1 MKMQAPSSRE
11 IMKPASEILAYR
23 HDRLLHRH
31 SMDYGVSIEESGRCF
46 NALKEFLIVCAL
58 KPGYK
63 VTSDPIDRM
72 WHTFLLF
79 TRDYKNFCEENL
91 GMFIN
96 HEPFEHAA
104 PQAYLETR
112 AFAQDYFGYLD
123 EELWSVNAKADC
135 SSGCGE

>member
-1 MKMQAPSSRE
+1 MQTEQTRPIRKNATE
-11 IMKPASEILAYR
+11 IMAFK
-23 HDRLLHRH
+23 HDRLLERYCKDTGA
-31 SMDYGVSIEESGRCF
+31 SPAQASRCF
-46 NALKEFLIVCAL
+46 DALKQFMIVCAV

-79 TRDYKNFCEENL
+79 TKDYRMFCEKNL

-96 HEPFEHAA
+96 HEPFERSY
-104 PQAYLETR
+104 PSAYVETR
-112 AFAQDYFGYLD
+112 AFAEKYFGKLD
-123 EELWSVNAKADC
+123 EELWSLDAKADC

>member
-1 MKMQAPSSRE
+1 MQTATRRE
-11 IMKPASEILAYR
+11 IPKSASEIMAYQ
-23 HDRLLHRH
+23 HDRLLNRYA
-31 SMDYGVSIEESGRCF
+31 MDYGTSNEESRQCF
-46 NALKEFLIVCAL
+46 EALKQFLIVCAL

-79 TRDYKNFCEENL
+79 TKDYKNFCEENL

-96 HEPFEHAA
+96 HEPFENSA
-104 PQAYLETR
+104 PEAYLETR
-112 AFAQDYFGYLD
+112 AFAKEYFGQLD
-123 EELWSVNAKADC
+123 EYLWSVDAKADC

>member
-1 MKMQAPSSRE
+1 MMDTVTHRE
-11 IMKPASEILAYR
+11 IAKPVAAVLAYQ
-23 HDRLLHRH
+23 HDRLLKRYASDHGATI
-31 SMDYGVSIEESGRCF
+31 DESRRCF
-46 NALKEFLIVCAL
+46 RALKEFLIVCAL
-58 KPGYK
+58 KPGFK
-63 VTSDPIDRM
+63 VTSDPIDQM

-79 TRDYKNFCEENL
+79 TKDYKKFCEENL

-112 AFAQDYFGYLD
+112 AFAEKYFGQID
-123 EELWSVNAKADC
+123 EHLWSADAKADC

>member
-1 MKMQAPSSRE
+1 MQTSIRRE
-11 IMKPASEILAYR
+11 IPKPAHEILAYQ
-23 HDRLLHRH
+23 HDRLLHRY
-31 SMDYGVSIEESGRCF
+31 SVDYGVSFEESRRRF
-46 NALKEFLIVCAL
+46 KALKEFLIVCAI

-63 VTSDPIDRM
+63 VTSDPIDQM

-79 TRDYKNFCEENL
+79 TKDYKTFCEENL

-112 AFAQDYFGYLD
+112 AFAQEYFGHLD
-123 EELWSVNAKADC
+123 EELWSINAKADC

>member
-1 MKMQAPSSRE
+1 MQTAIRRE
-11 IMKPASEILAYR
+11 IPKPVPEILAYQ
-23 HDRLLHRH
+23 HDRLLHRY
-31 SMDYGVSIEESGRCF
+31 SMDYGVSIEESRRRF
-46 NALKEFLIVCAL
+46 NALKEFLIVCAA

-63 VTSDPIDRM
+63 VTSDPIDQM

-79 TRDYKNFCEENL
+79 TKDYKAFCEDNL

-96 HEPFEHAA
+96 HEPFEYAA

-112 AFAQDYFGYLD
+112 AFAQEFFGHLD